1 MARLEP
7 SERTSTSPTALL
19 PLSGEV
25 RAICLSTVGLAPC
38 LAVLDV
44 LEVLDAPDVFVAL
57 GVVAGVLVLAWV
69 LDALLEPPPPVIRI
83 TATTTTTT
91 SAASSS
97 APPRL
102 ELGREGEKGMSR
114 AASCGS
120 PGLAARASR
129 A

>member
-7 SERTSTSPTALL
+7 TRRSSTSPTALL

-25 RAICLSTVGLAPC
+25 RAICLSTAGLAPC

-44 LEVLDAPDVFVAL
+44 LEVLEAPEVFVAL

-69 LDALLEPPPPVIRI
+69 LDAVLEPPPPVIRI

-102 ELGREGEKGMSR
+102 ELGREGEKGMSP
-114 AASCGS
+114 AATCGAGGGA
-120 PGLAARASR
+120 PR
-129 A
+129 